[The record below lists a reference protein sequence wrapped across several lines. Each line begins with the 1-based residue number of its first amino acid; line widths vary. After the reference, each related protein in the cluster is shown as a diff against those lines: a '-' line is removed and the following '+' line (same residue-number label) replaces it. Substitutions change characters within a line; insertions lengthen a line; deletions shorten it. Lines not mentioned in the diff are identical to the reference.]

1 MTELGNHHLTVLYEF
16 TDPDTEHLWLPKY
29 KKRGNWTLCAFGLK
43 KKKKATYGLTQG
55 IKLESGQASRS
66 RFQFSKIQGTEELSD
81 SKIQSSSQT
90 AISKIQTVKM
100 LWVRQPRLFSR

>member
-43 KKKKATYGLTQG
+43 KKKKPPMVLPKGSNLSLAKPLGPDSNFQKYR
-55 IKLESGQASRS
+55 GQRS
-66 RFQFSKIQGTEELSD
+66 C
-81 SKIQSSSQT
+81 QT
-90 AISKIQTVKM
+90 AKYRAAPRQQSVKF
-100 LWVRQPRLFSR
+100 RL

>member
-66 RFQFSKIQGTEELSD
+66 RFQFSKIQGTEETD
-81 SKIQSSSQT
+81 TAAPRQQS
-90 AISKIQTVKM
+90 VKF
-100 LWVRQPRLFSR
+100 RL